1 MKVSET
7 RPEPSRTRPWSRS
20 GDVRCGTGWPAI
32 NGARLAVDLPRWP
45 LLLVAVCLLRRRG
58 AVHNLIAH
66 PLLTLCPP
74 VGEWLHGRT
83 AP

>member
-1 MKVSET
+1 MAADQRMS
-7 RPEPSRTRPWSRS
+7 
-20 GDVRCGTGWPAI
+20 DQVRCGTGWPAI
-32 NGARLAVDLPRWP
+32 DAARLAVDLPRRP